1 MRTLR
6 LLALG
11 WALAALQF
19 GADGVLAQGN
29 AEAGAKAF
37 RACAACHSLEPDR
50 HMTGPSL
57 ADIWGRRAATV
68 EGFTRYSP
76 ALKSAEIVWNEI
88 TLDAWLADPRAV
100 VPGNR
105 MTFRGIESQQA
116 RADLVAYLR
125 RAGSEAAR
133 GNGSRQVRGLPDL
146 KTVGL
151 AQQVKAIRHCG
162 DTYHVTTAAG
172 KTVPL
177 WEFNLRFKTDSSETG
192 PVRGQPAIMP
202 AGMRGDRASV
212 IFADSAEISTFI
224 EKKC

>member
-1 MRTLR
+1 
-6 LLALG
+6 
-11 WALAALQF
+11 
-19 GADGVLAQGN
+19 
-29 AEAGAKAF
+29 
-37 RACAACHSLEPDR
+37 
-50 HMTGPSL
+50 
-57 ADIWGRRAATV
+57 
-68 EGFTRYSP
+68 
-76 ALKSAEIVWNEI
+76 
-88 TLDAWLADPRAV
+88 
-100 VPGNR
+100 

-192 PVRGQPAIMP
+192 PARGQPAIMP

-212 IFADSAEISTFI
+212 IFADPAEISTFI